1 MFLAYK
7 KQWVGIQGAPVV
19 SNFSFQAPTP
29 KRLAIGLNFNQ
40 DSRGVLNTSSF
51 SFATAYNIPINKEVF
66 FRFGLSAGASW
77 NRTNIDAL
85 RFGAQANDQ
94 VISGLLQ
101 NQMQVIGSSGLSIHS
116 KTFHL
121 GLALPHLFQPVYLT
135 SDPFNVAPFKPLDQV
150 IVHGSYRMYL
160 SNDQIVFEPF
170 LNYRFNRIIPS
181 QLEVAGVVHLKGLV
195 WGGLSYKQDFGIS
208 GMAGF
213 KLSPGFAFGYA
224 YSIKNTGLN
233 ELGRPSHE
241 VQIGYLFGR
250 QHKNAPVYS
259 FVNTA
264 KKKLRSRQQM
274 MLAQRSKKPALVTAA
289 KKGSPVVKATGGG
302 TIPKAAPTTARTTPA
317 ATNTRPPVVAQN
329 QPRTTPDQ
337 TGQPAPNQA
346 AVQNNPAPGRTTPPA
361 VQERRAVT
369 QPRLADQTSGA
380 PPSEEDEEEG
390 EDAAGLHGV
399 SHLDDSLQRVDE
411 SERLTRLDIHKNNPL
426 EEHVGDAKHADRYEQ
441 IKIGQHQSEMDLGE
455 YVVVGVFKTEDTAKK
470 YTDGLKSLGF
480 NDLDYGFLS
489 EKNTWFVHSV
499 GTNDPA
505 AAQATRERY
514 RKLKVFRDA
523 WLLTVQ
529 P

>member
-1 MFLAYK
+1 M
-7 KQWVGIQGAPVV
+7 V

-29 KRLAIGLNFNQ
+29 KRLAVGLNFNQ

-170 LNYRFNRIIPS
+170 LNYRFNRVIPS
-181 QLEVAGVVHLKGLV
+181 QLEVAGVVHFKGLV
-195 WGGLSYKQDFGIS
+195 WAGVSYKQDFGIS

-259 FVNTA
+259 FVNTE
-264 KKKLRSRQQM
+264 KKKLRSRQQL

-317 ATNTRPPVVAQN
+317 ATNTRPPAVAQN
-329 QPRTTPDQ
+329 QQRPPATTP
-337 TGQPAPNQA
+337 GQPA
-346 AVQNNPAPGRTTPPA
+346 QNRPTNNVAQNTTTTQSA
-361 VQERRAVT
+361 TQTAQERRAVT
-369 QPRLADQTSGA
+369 QPRLADQSSGA
-380 PPSEEDEEEG
+380 PPDEEDEEVG
-390 EDAAGLHGV
+390 EDAAGLHGI

-426 EEHVGDAKHADRYEQ
+426 EEHVGEAKHADRYEQ
-441 IKIGQHQSEMDLGE
+441 VQKGQHQSEMDIGE
-455 YVVVGVFKTEDTAKK
+455 YVVVGVFKAEETAKK
-470 YTDGLKSLGF
+470 YSEGLKALGF
-480 NDLDYGFLS
+480 KDLDYGFLS
-489 EKNTWFVHSV
+489 AKNTWYVHSAV
-499 GTNDPA
+499 TTNPA
-505 AAQATRERY
+505 AAQTTRERL